1 MAGYPAAMT
10 IRLALADD
18 HPIVLQGLEQLFRLE
33 PDVEVVARCRDGEE
47 ALRRVR
53 ELAPDVLVLDLKM
66 PVRDGLE
73 VLSALHEEGSQTRVV
88 LLTGALTDD
97 RLLESLRLGVGG
109 IVLKDMAPEL
119 LIQAVRKVAGG
130 GRWLETGLGGRA
142 LSRLLARESAREEV
156 RQALTP
162 RELEIVRMVS
172 AGLRNRAVA
181 DKLCISEG
189 TVKVHLHNIY
199 EKLSVTGRLELAL
212 YARNR
217 GIV

>member
-1 MAGYPAAMT
+1 MT

-119 LIQAVRKVAGG
+119 LIQAVRKVAAG

>member
-1 MAGYPAAMT
+1 MT

-47 ALRRVR
+47 ALRQVQ
-53 ELAPDVLVLDLKM
+53 ELTPDVLVLDLKM
-66 PVRDGLE
+66 PGRDGIE
-73 VLSALHEEGSQTRVV
+73 VLSALQETGTETRVV

-119 LIQAVRKVAGG
+119 LIQAVRKVAAG

>member
-1 MAGYPAAMT
+1 MT

-18 HPIVLQGLEQLFRLE
+18 HPIVLQGLEQLFQLE
-33 PDVEVVARCRDGEE
+33 PDVEVVARCRDGVE
-47 ALRRVR
+47 ALRQVR
-53 ELAPDVLVLDLKM
+53 ELTPDVLVLDLKM
-66 PVRDGLE
+66 PGRDGIE
-73 VLSALHEEGSQTRVV
+73 VLSALQEAGTETKVV

>member
-1 MAGYPAAMT
+1 MT

-18 HPIVLQGLEQLFRLE
+18 HPIVLQGLEQLFQLE
-33 PDVEVVARCRDGEE
+33 PDVEVVARCRDGAE
-47 ALRRVR
+47 ALRQVR

-66 PVRDGLE
+66 PGRDGIE
-73 VLSALHEEGSQTRVV
+73 VLSALQEAGTETKVV